1 MDKLNY
7 FLQSPILSASGPVAL
22 ILMIALFWWRAGS
35 VYSLLERLW
44 RLIAGSSDV
53 SDAKL
58 KAFMRD
64 VRDLERFRFMYG
76 LRVESKIELH
86 AMLDWLKTHSIGI
99 ADAQH
104 AKKWINIKTES
115 VITKPKPKYFVKTVG
130 VIVLSLV
137 VLLVSKELGSSKYAW
152 LTMKETGTSFLTD
165 GKTVKAIWPDWS
177 FDAGQCALG
186 QVQSMKTGFSDKEIT
201 ILCNAIKTNEMED
214 FSKSSVKLQQS
225 VAFAIGLSAFLFML
239 IQFVLLHAAQKADAI
254 YSKVSKLKQ
263 SESEKI
269 QS

>member
-22 ILMIALFWWRAGS
+22 TLMIALFWWRAGS

-44 RLIAGSSDV
+44 RLIAGSTDV

-58 KAFMRD
+58 KVFMRD

-115 VITKPKPKYFVKTVG
+115 VIIKPANSCFLKIGLIITLSFG
-130 VIVLSLV
+130 VMVAS
-137 VLLVSKELGSSKYAW
+137 EWLGSSKYAW
-152 LTMKETGTSFLTD
+152 LSMKETRTSFLTD
-165 GKTVKAIWPDWS
+165 GQTVKSLMSDWS
-177 FDAGQCALG
+177 FNASQCASN
-186 QVQSMKTGFSDKEIT
+186 QVQSLKTGFSDKEIK
-201 ILCNAIKTNEMED
+201 ILCSSIKTNEMAE
-214 FSKSSVKLQQS
+214 FVKSSVEFQKSAAFS
-225 VAFAIGLSAFLFML
+225 VGLASFLFML
-239 IQFVLLHAAQKADAI
+239 IQFILLHAAQKAVKI
-254 YSKVSKLKQ
+254 YSKVSNIKI
-263 SESEKI
+263 SEGVSV
-269 QS
+269 